1 MAVQTIAEEIAEK
14 VAKLEARQAL
24 SKEALGHLCA
34 LWNTIQAECW
44 YDPYND
50 DTQRFAMH
58 LKPHI
63 DALNNELK
71 FRS

>member
-1 MAVQTIAEEIAEK
+1 MKTVAEEIAEK
-14 VAKLEARQAL
+14 VSKLEARQVF
-24 SKEALGHLCA
+24 SKEALEHLRA
-34 LWNTIQAECW
+34 LWNIIQAEVM

-50 DTQRFAMH
+50 ATQMFAAH

-63 DALNNELK
+63 DALNAELK